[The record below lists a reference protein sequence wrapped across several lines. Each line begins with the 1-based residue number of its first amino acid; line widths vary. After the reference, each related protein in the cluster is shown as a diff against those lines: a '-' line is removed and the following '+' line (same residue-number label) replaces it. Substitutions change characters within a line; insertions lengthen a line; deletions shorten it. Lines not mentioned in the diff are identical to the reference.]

1 MSLVSKILDYIG
13 KRVEGTYWQYQLRAL
28 WKQSGISLVNEVAQS
43 TRNKFDEVQVGL
55 NENVEVLAPAFSWG
69 NVPYNGQPTFDFFEG
84 KTYQVGSMVWM
95 INDGSEHQGE
105 IVDEPGAAS
114 DIPLPCPSLIADTA
128 GNQHVVFPVWAWTPD
143 GGYQYWDTDN
153 SQLVTLTAEQAQT
166 VTGND
171 DDGYFY
177 GTVQVFK
184 TGSFGFKT
192 GEFTFRHNASYK
204 GGDLDSHKMIDIT
217 LSGSASAAWIIE
229 GLQTTQEVKVGQ
241 FGQFE
246 TTVNGVTKPW
256 PCIVTAVTEPAQE
269 GDPYTFSLLSV
280 SEASGPVDNL
290 QLYQAV

>member
-1 MSLVSKILDYIG
+1 MAETTTQQEQRVPDFNGLRDLAAWMITKIQSIFTNTYNALVGSLS
-13 KRVEGTYWQYQLRAL
+13 
-28 WKQSGISLVNEVAQS
+28 QS
-43 TRNKFDEVQVGL
+43 TRNKFMEIQVGL
-55 NENVEVLAPAFSWG
+55 NQNVEVLAPAFSWG

-84 KTYQVGSMVWM
+84 KTYQVGDQVE
-95 INDGSEHQGE
+95 IGSTYY
-105 IVDEPGAAS
+105 
-114 DIPLPCPSLIADTA
+114 PCPSLIADTE

-217 LSGSASAAWIIE
+217 LSGSASAAQTIT
-229 GLQTTQEVKVGQ
+229 GLQTTTEVKVGQ
-241 FGQFE
+241 IGQFE

-280 SEASGPVDNL
+280 SEAAGTVDNL

>member
-55 NENVEVLAPAFSWG
+55 NQNVEVLAPAFSWG

-84 KTYQVGSMVWM
+84 KTYQVGDQVE
-95 INDGSEHQGE
+95 IGSTYY
-105 IVDEPGAAS
+105 
-114 DIPLPCPSLIADTA
+114 PCPSLIADTE

-204 GGDLDSHKMIDIT
+204 GGDLDSHTMFPIT

-229 GLQTTQEVKVGQ
+229 ELHTTQEVKVGQ
-241 FGQFE
+241 MGQFE
-246 TTVNGVTKPW
+246 TTDNGVTKPW

-280 SEASGPVDNL
+280 SEAAGTVANL

>member
-1 MSLVSKILDYIG
+1 M
-13 KRVEGTYWQYQLRAL
+13 
-28 WKQSGISLVNEVAQS
+28 
-43 TRNKFDEVQVGL
+43 
-55 NENVEVLAPAFSWG
+55 
-69 NVPYNGQPTFDFFEG
+69 
-84 KTYQVGSMVWM
+84 
-95 INDGSEHQGE
+95 
-105 IVDEPGAAS
+105 
-114 DIPLPCPSLIADTA
+114 
-128 GNQHVVFPVWAWTPD
+128 VFPVWAWTPD

-204 GGDLDSHKMIDIT
+204 GGDLDSHGMIGIT
-217 LSGSASAAWIIE
+217 LSGSASAAQTIT

-241 FGQFE
+241 MGQFE

-280 SEASGPVDNL
+280 SEASGPVANL
-290 QLYQAV
+290 KLYQAV

>member
-55 NENVEVLAPAFSWG
+55 NQNVEVLAPAFSWG

-84 KTYQVGSMVWM
+84 KTYQVGDQVE
-95 INDGSEHQGE
+95 IGSTYY
-105 IVDEPGAAS
+105 
-114 DIPLPCPSLIADTA
+114 PCPSLIADTA

-204 GGDLDSHKMIDIT
+204 GGDLDMHEMKDIT
-217 LSGSASAAWIIE
+217 LSGSASAAQTIT
-229 GLQTTQEVKVGQ
+229 GLQTTTEVKVGQ
-241 FGQFE
+241 MGQFD

>member
-43 TRNKFDEVQVGL
+43 TRNKFMEVQVGL
-55 NENVEVLAPAFSWG
+55 NQNVEVLAPAFSWG

-84 KTYQVGSMVWM
+84 KTYQVGDQVE
-95 INDGSEHQGE
+95 IGSTYY
-105 IVDEPGAAS
+105 
-114 DIPLPCPSLIADTA
+114 PCPSLIADTA

-153 SQLVTLTAEQAQT
+153 SQLVTLTDEQAQT

-204 GGDLDSHKMIDIT
+204 GGDLDSHGMNAIT
-217 LSGSASAAWIIE
+217 LSGSASAAWIID
-229 GLQTTQEVKVGQ
+229 GLLTTQEVKVGQ
-241 FGQFE
+241 MGQFE
-246 TTVNGVTKPW
+246 TTDNGVTKPW

-280 SEASGPVDNL
+280 SEAAGTVANL

>member
-1 MSLVSKILDYIG
+1 MAAWFVSVINN
-13 KRVEGTYWQYQLRAL
+13 L
-28 WKQSGISLVNEVAQS
+28 WSSAASTFITSISQS

-55 NENVEVLAPAFSWG
+55 NQNVEVLAPAFSWG

-84 KTYQVGSMVWM
+84 KTYQVGDQVE
-95 INDGSEHQGE
+95 IGSTYY
-105 IVDEPGAAS
+105 
-114 DIPLPCPSLIADTA
+114 PCPSLIADTA

-204 GGDLDSHKMIDIT
+204 GGDLDMHQMKDIT
-217 LSGSASAAWIIE
+217 LSGSASAAETIT
-229 GLQTTQEVKVGQ
+229 GLQTTTEVKVGQ

-246 TTVNGVTKPW
+246 TTDNGVTKPW

-280 SEASGPVDNL
+280 SEAAGTVANL

>member
-55 NENVEVLAPAFSWG
+55 NQNVEVLAPAFSWG

-84 KTYQVGSMVWM
+84 KTYQVGDQVE
-95 INDGSEHQGE
+95 IGSTYY
-105 IVDEPGAAS
+105 
-114 DIPLPCPSLIADTA
+114 PCPSLIADTA

-204 GGDLDSHKMIDIT
+204 GGDLDFHQMKDIT
-217 LSGSASAAWIIE
+217 LSGSASAAQTIT

-241 FGQFE
+241 MGQFE

-280 SEASGPVDNL
+280 SEAAGPVDNL

>member
-55 NENVEVLAPAFSWG
+55 NQNVEVLAPAFSWG
-69 NVPYNGQPTFDFFEG
+69 NIPYTGIPSFDFFEG
-84 KTYQVGSMVWM
+84 KTYQVGDQVE
-95 INDGSEHQGE
+95 IGSTYY
-105 IVDEPGAAS
+105 
-114 DIPLPCPSLIADTA
+114 PCPSLIADTE

-204 GGDLDSHKMIDIT
+204 GGDLDSHGMNAIT
-217 LSGSASAAWIIE
+217 LSGSASAAQTIT
-229 GLQTTQEVKVGQ
+229 GLQTTTEVKVGQ
-241 FGQFE
+241 MGQFE

-269 GDPYTFSLLSV
+269 GNPYTFSLLSV

>member
-84 KTYQVGSMVWM
+84 KTYQVGDQVE
-95 INDGSEHQGE
+95 IGSTYY
-105 IVDEPGAAS
+105 
-114 DIPLPCPSLIADTA
+114 PCPSLIADTE

-204 GGDLDSHKMIDIT
+204 GGDLDSHGMIAIT
-217 LSGSASAAWIIE
+217 LSGSASAAETIT
-229 GLQTTQEVKVGQ
+229 GLQTTTEVKVGQ

-280 SEASGPVDNL
+280 SEAAGTVANL

>member
-55 NENVEVLAPAFSWG
+55 NQNVEVLAPAFSWG

-84 KTYQVGSMVWM
+84 KTYQVGDQVE
-95 INDGSEHQGE
+95 IGSTYY
-105 IVDEPGAAS
+105 
-114 DIPLPCPSLIADTA
+114 PCPSLIADTE

-204 GGDLDSHKMIDIT
+204 GGDLDMHQMKDIT
-217 LSGSASAAWIIE
+217 LSGSASAAQTIT
-229 GLQTTQEVKVGQ
+229 GLQTTTEVKVGQ
-241 FGQFE
+241 MGQFE
-246 TTVNGVTKPW
+246 TTDNGVTKPW

-280 SEASGPVDNL
+280 SEAAGTVANL

>member
-55 NENVEVLAPAFSWG
+55 NQNVEVLAPAFSWG

-84 KTYQVGSMVWM
+84 KTYQVGDQVE
-95 INDGSEHQGE
+95 IGSTYY
-105 IVDEPGAAS
+105 
-114 DIPLPCPSLIADTA
+114 PCPSLIADTA

-204 GGDLDSHKMIDIT
+204 GGDLDSHKMIAIT
-217 LSGSASAAWIIE
+217 LSGSASAAQTIT

-241 FGQFE
+241 MGQFE

-280 SEASGPVDNL
+280 SEAAGTVANL

>member
-55 NENVEVLAPAFSWG
+55 NQNVEVLAPAFSWG

-84 KTYQVGSMVWM
+84 KTYQVGDQVE
-95 INDGSEHQGE
+95 IGSTYY
-105 IVDEPGAAS
+105 
-114 DIPLPCPSLIADTA
+114 PCPSLIADTA

-192 GEFTFRHNASYK
+192 GEFMFRHNASYK
-204 GGDLDSHKMIDIT
+204 GGDLDMHEMVAIT
-217 LSGSASAAWIIE
+217 LSGSASAAQTIT

-241 FGQFE
+241 FGMFE
-246 TTVNGVTKPW
+246 TTVEGVTKPW

-290 QLYQAV
+290 KLYQAV

>member
-55 NENVEVLAPAFSWG
+55 NQNVEVLAPAFSWG

-84 KTYQVGSMVWM
+84 KTYQVGDQVE
-95 INDGSEHQGE
+95 IGSTYY
-105 IVDEPGAAS
+105 
-114 DIPLPCPSLIADTA
+114 PCPSLIADTE

-217 LSGSASAAWIIE
+217 LSGSASAAQTIT
-229 GLQTTQEVKVGQ
+229 GLLTTQEVKVGQ
-241 FGQFE
+241 MGQFE

>member
-1 MSLVSKILDYIG
+1 MQTVLTWAG
-13 KRVEGTYWQYQLRAL
+13 FRTEGRWIIYQIQQMWEQCKDSFLP
-28 WKQSGISLVNEVAQS
+28 WVDQS

-55 NENVEVLAPAFSWG
+55 NQNVEVLAPAFSWG

-84 KTYQVGSMVWM
+84 KTYQVGDQVE
-95 INDGSEHQGE
+95 IGSTYY
-105 IVDEPGAAS
+105 
-114 DIPLPCPSLIADTA
+114 PCPSLIADTA

-204 GGDLDSHKMIDIT
+204 GGDLDSHTMIAIT
-217 LSGSASAAWIIE
+217 LSGSASAARIIP

-241 FGQFE
+241 MGQFE

>member
-55 NENVEVLAPAFSWG
+55 NQNVEVLAPAFSWG

-84 KTYQVGSMVWM
+84 KTYQVGDQVE
-95 INDGSEHQGE
+95 IGSTYY
-105 IVDEPGAAS
+105 
-114 DIPLPCPSLIADTA
+114 PCPSLIADTA

-204 GGDLDSHKMIDIT
+204 GGDLDSHAMFDIT
-217 LSGSASAAWIIE
+217 LSGSASAAQTIT
-229 GLQTTQEVKVGQ
+229 GLQTTTEVKVGQ

>member
-1 MSLVSKILDYIG
+1 MQTVLTWAG
-13 KRVEGTYWQYQLRAL
+13 FRTEGRWIIYQIQQM
-28 WKQSGISLVNEVAQS
+28 WEQCKSTFITSIAQS
-43 TRNKFDEVQVGL
+43 TRNKFMEVQVGL
-55 NENVEVLAPAFSWG
+55 NQNVEVLAPAFSWG

-84 KTYQVGSMVWM
+84 KTYQVGDQVE
-95 INDGSEHQGE
+95 IGSTYY
-105 IVDEPGAAS
+105 
-114 DIPLPCPSLIADTA
+114 PCPSLIADTA

-192 GEFTFRHNASYK
+192 GEFRFRHNASYK

-217 LSGSASAAWIIE
+217 LSGSASAAQTIT

-241 FGQFE
+241 MGQFE

-256 PCIVTAVTEPAQE
+256 PCIVTAVSSSTANNVTT
-269 GDPYTFSLLSV
+269 YTFSLLSV

-290 QLYQAV
+290 QLYQKYGV

>member
-55 NENVEVLAPAFSWG
+55 GQNVEVLAPAFSWG

-84 KTYQVGSMVWM
+84 KTYQVGDQVE
-95 INDGSEHQGE
+95 IGSTYY
-105 IVDEPGAAS
+105 
-114 DIPLPCPSLIADTA
+114 PCPSLIADTE

-204 GGDLDSHKMIDIT
+204 GGDLDSHKMFDIT
-217 LSGSASAAWIIE
+217 LSGSASAAQTIT
-229 GLQTTQEVKVGQ
+229 GLQTTTEVKVGQ
-241 FGQFE
+241 MGQFE

>member
-43 TRNKFDEVQVGL
+43 TRNKFMEIQVGL
-55 NENVEVLAPAFSWG
+55 GQNVEVLAPAFSWG

-84 KTYQVGSMVWM
+84 KTYQVGDQVE
-95 INDGSEHQGE
+95 IGSTYY
-105 IVDEPGAAS
+105 
-114 DIPLPCPSLIADTA
+114 PCPSLIADTA

-143 GGYQYWDTDN
+143 GGYSYYDTNN

-204 GGDLDSHKMIDIT
+204 GGDLDMHQMNDIT

-229 GLQTTQEVKVGQ
+229 GLLTTQEVKVGQ
-241 FGQFE
+241 MGQFE
-246 TTVNGVTKPW
+246 TTVEGVTKPW

-280 SEASGPVDNL
+280 SEAAGTVANL

>member
-55 NENVEVLAPAFSWG
+55 GQNVEVLAPAFSWG

-84 KTYQVGSMVWM
+84 KTYQVGDQVE
-95 INDGSEHQGE
+95 IGSTYY
-105 IVDEPGAAS
+105 
-114 DIPLPCPSLIADTA
+114 PCPSLIADTE

-204 GGDLDSHKMIDIT
+204 GGDLDSHMMIAIT
-217 LSGSASAAWIIE
+217 LSGSASAAQTIT

-280 SEASGPVDNL
+280 SEAAGTVANL
-290 QLYQAV
+290 QLYQKYGV

>member
-1 MSLVSKILDYIG
+1 MQTVLTWAG
-13 KRVEGTYWQYQLRAL
+13 FRTEGRWIIYQIQQM
-28 WKQSGISLVNEVAQS
+28 WEQCKSTFITSIAQS

-55 NENVEVLAPAFSWG
+55 NQNVEVLAPAFSWG

-84 KTYQVGSMVWM
+84 KTYQVGDQVE
-95 INDGSEHQGE
+95 IGSTYY
-105 IVDEPGAAS
+105 
-114 DIPLPCPSLIADTA
+114 PCPSLIADTA

-204 GGDLDSHKMIDIT
+204 GGDLDSHKMFDIT
-217 LSGSASAAWIIE
+217 LSGSASAAQTIT
-229 GLQTTQEVKVGQ
+229 GLQTTTEVKVGQ
-241 FGQFE
+241 MGQFE

-280 SEASGPVDNL
+280 SEAAGTVANL

>member
-55 NENVEVLAPAFSWG
+55 NQNVEVLAPAFSWG

-84 KTYQVGSMVWM
+84 KTYQVGDQVE
-95 INDGSEHQGE
+95 IGSTYY
-105 IVDEPGAAS
+105 
-114 DIPLPCPSLIADTA
+114 PCPSLIADTA

-217 LSGSASAAWIIE
+217 LSGSASAAQTIT

-241 FGQFE
+241 MGQFE
-246 TTVNGVTKPW
+246 TTDNGVTKPW

-280 SEASGPVDNL
+280 SEAAGTVANL

>member
-28 WKQSGISLVNEVAQS
+28 WKQSGISLVNEVSQS

-55 NENVEVLAPAFSWG
+55 NQNVEVLAPAFSWG

-84 KTYQVGSMVWM
+84 KTYQVGDQVE
-95 INDGSEHQGE
+95 IGSTYY
-105 IVDEPGAAS
+105 
-114 DIPLPCPSLIADTA
+114 PCPSLIADTA

-204 GGDLDSHKMIDIT
+204 GGDLDQHKMKDIT
-217 LSGSASAAWIIE
+217 LSGSASAAQTIT
-229 GLQTTQEVKVGQ
+229 GLQTTTEVKVGQ
-241 FGQFE
+241 MGQFE

-280 SEASGPVDNL
+280 SEASGPVANL
-290 QLYQAV
+290 KLYQAV

>member
-28 WKQSGISLVNEVAQS
+28 WKQSGISLVNEVSQS

-55 NENVEVLAPAFSWG
+55 NQNVEVLAPAFSWG

-84 KTYQVGSMVWM
+84 KTYQVGDQVE
-95 INDGSEHQGE
+95 IGSTYY
-105 IVDEPGAAS
+105 
-114 DIPLPCPSLIADTA
+114 PCPSLIADTA

-204 GGDLDSHKMIDIT
+204 GGDLDSHKMIAIT
-217 LSGSASAAWIIE
+217 LSGSASAAQTIT
-229 GLQTTQEVKVGQ
+229 GLQTTTEVKVGQ
-241 FGQFE
+241 MGQFE

-280 SEASGPVDNL
+280 SEAAGTVANL

>member
-1 MSLVSKILDYIG
+1 MANNNSNTPSVLSYDGFRTMAAWLIDKIQ
-13 KRVEGTYWQYQLRAL
+13 TL
-28 WKQSGISLVNEVAQS
+28 WATAASTFITSIAQS

-55 NENVEVLAPAFSWG
+55 NQNVEVLAPAFSWG
-69 NVPYNGQPTFDFFEG
+69 NVPYNGAPTFDFFEG
-84 KTYQVGSMVWM
+84 KTSQVGDQVQL
-95 INDGSEHQGE
+95 GSTYY
-105 IVDEPGAAS
+105 
-114 DIPLPCPSLIADTA
+114 PCPSLIADTE

-153 SQLVTLTAEQAQT
+153 SQLVILTAEQAQT

-171 DDGYFY
+171 NDGYFY

-204 GGDLDSHKMIDIT
+204 GGDLDQHKMIAIT
-217 LSGSASAAWIIE
+217 LRGSASAAQTIT
-229 GLQTTQEVKVGQ
+229 GLQTAQEVKVGQ

-280 SEASGPVDNL
+280 SEAAGTVANL

>member
-1 MSLVSKILDYIG
+1 MSLRQTIQQVIEKVLTWAG
-13 KRVEGTYWQYQLRAL
+13 FRVEGRFLVHQINVL
-28 WKQSGISLVNEVAQS
+28 WEQCKSTFITSIAQS

-84 KTYQVGSMVWM
+84 KTYQVGDQVE
-95 INDGSEHQGE
+95 IGS
-105 IVDEPGAAS
+105 S
-114 DIPLPCPSLIADTA
+114 YYPCPSLIADTE

-204 GGDLDSHKMIDIT
+204 GGDLDSHKMVAIT
-217 LSGSASAAWIIE
+217 LSGSASAAQTIT
-229 GLQTTQEVKVGQ
+229 GLQTTTEVKVGQ
-241 FGQFE
+241 MGQFE

>member
-55 NENVEVLAPAFSWG
+55 NQNVEVLAPAFSWG

-84 KTYQVGSMVWM
+84 KTYQVGDQVE
-95 INDGSEHQGE
+95 IGSTYY
-105 IVDEPGAAS
+105 
-114 DIPLPCPSLIADTA
+114 PCPSLIADTA

-204 GGDLDSHKMIDIT
+204 GGDLDSHKMIAIT
-217 LSGSASAAWIIE
+217 LSGSASAAQTIT
-229 GLQTTQEVKVGQ
+229 GLQTTTEVKVGQ
-241 FGQFE
+241 MGQFE

-280 SEASGPVDNL
+280 SEAAGTVANL

>member
-55 NENVEVLAPAFSWG
+55 NQNVEVLAPAVSWG

-84 KTYQVGSMVWM
+84 KTYQVGDQVE
-95 INDGSEHQGE
+95 IGSTYY
-105 IVDEPGAAS
+105 
-114 DIPLPCPSLIADTA
+114 PCPSLIADTA

-204 GGDLDSHKMIDIT
+204 GGDLDMHEMVAIT
-217 LSGSASAAWIIE
+217 LSGSASAAQTIT

-241 FGQFE
+241 FGMFE

-269 GDPYTFSLLSV
+269 GDPYTFSLLTV
-280 SEASGPVDNL
+280 SEAAGTVANL

>member
-1 MSLVSKILDYIG
+1 MQTVLTWAG
-13 KRVEGTYWQYQLRAL
+13 FRTEGRWIIYQIQQM
-28 WKQSGISLVNEVAQS
+28 WEQCKSTFITSIAQS

-55 NENVEVLAPAFSWG
+55 NQNVEVLAPAFSWG

-84 KTYQVGSMVWM
+84 KTYQVGDQVE
-95 INDGSEHQGE
+95 IGSTYY
-105 IVDEPGAAS
+105 
-114 DIPLPCPSLIADTA
+114 PCPSLIADTE

-204 GGDLDSHKMIDIT
+204 GGDLDSHKMIAIT
-217 LSGSASAAWIIE
+217 LSGSASAAQTIT

-280 SEASGPVDNL
+280 SEAAGTVANL